1 MNIKS
6 WTLQAE
12 DLSGILNDG
21 KEAIINGLQSEGY
34 LTVDQAQ
41 EIKERYVLLLV
52 QKGVFGKLLDK
63 LFYGSEKDP
72 LPFMQLAKLIR
83 KNKNE
88 EISK

>member
-21 KEAIINGLQSEGY
+21 KEAIISGLQSEGY
-34 LTVDQAQ
+34 LTAEQAE
-41 EIKERYVLLLV
+41 EIKENYVLLLV
-52 QKGVFGKLLDK
+52 QKGIFGKLLDK
-63 LFYGSEKDP
+63 LFYGTEKDP

-83 KNKNE
+83 KNKGK
-88 EISK
+88 EIQK